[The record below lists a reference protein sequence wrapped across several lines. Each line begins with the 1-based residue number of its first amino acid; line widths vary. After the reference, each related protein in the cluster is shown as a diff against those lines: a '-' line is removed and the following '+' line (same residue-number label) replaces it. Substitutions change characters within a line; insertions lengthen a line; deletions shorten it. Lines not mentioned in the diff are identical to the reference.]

1 MLRHAAHSKWTLSG
15 RSRFSRVRVS
25 GKTSTWMSEHIFRA
39 AKGEGRCLETFK
51 EAGIRQI
58 KGPFMD
64 HNLNFNWNWSVR
76 LLSQSWSYYLM
87 KYRVKK
93 LAVEKPN
100 LCDRRPPCLCFFKR
114 SLSFDFVQPVLI
126 QNEPKKP
133 FVFRWSVRSMTE
145 DRSVAR
151 AAAESCGTVQNL
163 WQAVG
168 CNYSVSETVT
178 LQIIYP
184 KEQLK
189 NQDTEINILYNVP
202 DWTSQWE

>member
-1 MLRHAAHSKWTLSG
+1 
-15 RSRFSRVRVS
+15 
-25 GKTSTWMSEHIFRA
+25 
-39 AKGEGRCLETFK
+39 
-51 EAGIRQI
+51 
-58 KGPFMD
+58 
-64 HNLNFNWNWSVR
+64 
-76 LLSQSWSYYLM
+76 
-87 KYRVKK
+87 
-93 LAVEKPN
+93 
-100 LCDRRPPCLCFFKR
+100 
-114 SLSFDFVQPVLI
+114 
-126 QNEPKKP
+126 
-133 FVFRWSVRSMTE
+133 MTE

-202 DWTSQWE
+202 DWTSQ